1 VVDNSS
7 TPGHCGI
14 CAGDVALLDRALRG
28 LVYPVEKRQL
38 IDHAQRHPAELAPS
52 DQRALDL
59 LWALP
64 VGHYRSLA
72 QVLVC
77 AARTVRGHPRRES
90 TTVPRLF
97 EVPVRAGR

>member
-7 TPGHCGI
+7 TPAHGGI
-14 CAGDVALLDRALRG
+14 CTGDVALLDRALHG
-28 LVYPVEKRQL
+28 LVYPVEKWQL
-38 IDHAQRHPAELAPS
+38 IDHAQRHPAGLAPS
-52 DQRALDL
+52 DQRAIGL

-77 AARTVRGHPRRES
+77 AARTARGHPRRDS
-90 TTVPRLF
+90 AAVPR
-97 EVPVRAGR
+97 

>member
-7 TPGHCGI
+7 IPVHSGI
-14 CAGDVALLDRALRG
+14 CAGDVALLDRALHG
-28 LVYPVEKRQL
+28 LVYPVQKWQL
-38 IDHAQRHPAELAPS
+38 IDHAQHQPAGLAPS

-77 AARTVRGHPRRES
+77 AARTARGHPRRDS
-90 TTVPRLF
+90 AVSRLF
-97 EVPVRAGR
+97 EVPARAGR

>member
-7 TPGHCGI
+7 IPAHRGI
-14 CAGDVALLDRALRG
+14 CAGDVALLDRALHG
-28 LVYPVEKRQL
+28 LVYPVQKWQL
-38 IDHAQRHPAELAPS
+38 IDHAQRQPEVLAAS

-77 AARTVRGHPRRES
+77 AARTVRGHPRREGS
-90 TTVPRLF
+90 AVARLF